1 MGDNSMRRKDLLLM
15 TCLLGS
21 SAVLLGQGAI
31 AQVAEPGPESA
42 IDPVEKYPGFAEGNP
57 DLIDTRGNGI
67 PYEGPPAT
75 EQQVGTDDVE
85 RYPDPVAEDNPD
97 LGPNVPDSPPPY
109 SDETDVHGAFDE
121 GNPDLS
127 R

>member
-1 MGDNSMRRKDLLLM
+1 MRRKDLLLL

-21 SAVLLGQGAI
+21 GAFLLGQAAI

-75 EQQVGTDDVE
+75 EEELGTADVE
-85 RYPDPVAEDNPD
+85 RYPDPIAEDNPD
-97 LGPNVPDSPPPY
+97 LGPNVPQLEPPY
-109 SDETDVHGAFDE
+109 SDDANVHREFGED
-121 GNPDLS
+121 NPDLGN
-127 R
+127 RMR